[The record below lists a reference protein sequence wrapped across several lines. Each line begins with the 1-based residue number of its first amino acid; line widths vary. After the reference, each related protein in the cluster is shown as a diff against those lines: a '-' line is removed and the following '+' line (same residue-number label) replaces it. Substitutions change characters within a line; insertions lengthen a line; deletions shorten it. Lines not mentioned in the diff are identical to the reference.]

1 MSFKQTSIYVFYEDI
16 AVLDI
21 IQSLITSMFD
31 DVTPIN
37 VKSDQSKFVQ
47 TLSGEHTSIIFIY
60 AFDSAADAE
69 QLSNLLHGHDALN
82 NQSHIPRFEIL
93 LCDKSSRLDAYD
105 LCEKN
110 QFYTYEII
118 KPIYDTN
125 RVKLTLKRLA
135 EHLQSDVELLKVAED
150 NAELFQ
156 TLSQS
161 IDSIAQLRTKV
172 DVQADQQA
180 EDLNEITKP
189 LDELLDNVPAV
200 EWQKAFSSIIS
211 SLPEPLQKASAR
223 DFSMST
229 FRENLETYKD
239 NSVGSLQ
246 AFSSMLE
253 TVKPHMKSER
263 PIVMVADDQPVMQ
276 KIIATILEPRGFK
289 VELASNGVEAIMK
302 AKVMIPQLILLDID
316 MPIMDGLATLQAMK
330 QVEITKNIP
339 VIMLTSHADKSMIQ
353 ASIDN
358 GASDYVVKPTRA
370 DLLLKKIAKVI
381 NQS

>member
-263 PIVMVADDQPVMQ
+263 PIVVVADDQPVMQ
-276 KIIATILEPRGFK
+276 KSLPLF
-289 VELASNGVEAIMK
+289 SNPEALK
-302 AKVMIPQLILLDID
+302 WNWRVTALRQL
-316 MPIMDGLATLQAMK
+316 
-330 QVEITKNIP
+330 
-339 VIMLTSHADKSMIQ
+339 
-353 ASIDN
+353 
-358 GASDYVVKPTRA
+358 
-370 DLLLKKIAKVI
+370 
-381 NQS
+381 